1 MSLIF
6 KTKKKTHEKEDNR
19 FCLVTTHNTLV
30 LFYLVGQRCWLCC
43 WLCREL
49 SPGQC
54 RFEKRTHPG
63 PHRPIRSGRGFP
75 FWLTPLARFWI
86 GCFLVRRTERRPSK
100 GNGIKDSSWPPKV
113 KACPPPLNSCSSVF
127 YIHSFFHEASYLRA
141 KKKKKL
147 FAIFQFVGTSANAKA
162 KKNSLGTI
170 RNRPSSASSQDF

>member
-6 KTKKKTHEKEDNR
+6 KTKKKIHEKEDNR
-19 FCLVTTHNTLV
+19 FCLVTTHNKLV

-75 FWLTPLARFWI
+75 FWLTLPLARFWI

-113 KACPPPLNSCSSVF
+113 KACPPVEFMFFCLLYSFVF
-127 YIHSFFHEASYLRA
+127 SRGLLSARA
-141 KKKKKL
+141 KKKL

-162 KKNSLGTI
+162 
-170 RNRPSSASSQDF
+170 